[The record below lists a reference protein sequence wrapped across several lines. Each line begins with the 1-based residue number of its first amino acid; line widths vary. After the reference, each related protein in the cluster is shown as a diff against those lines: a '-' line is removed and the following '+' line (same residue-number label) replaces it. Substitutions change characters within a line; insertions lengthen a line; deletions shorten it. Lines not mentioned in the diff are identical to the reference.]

1 MDDCRSAVDAYMG
14 GVGVDPAVIAESEV
28 EGSVAKIAQSGL
40 QLLAG
45 HADIKLI
52 KRKVQV

>member
-1 MDDCRSAVDAYMG
+1 MNHCGHEVDGDMG
-14 GVGVDPAVIAESEV
+14 GVGVDPPVITEVEV
-28 EGSVAKIAQSGL
+28 EGGTAKIAQTGL
-40 QLLAG
+40 ELLLG

>member
-1 MDDCRSAVDAYMG
+1 MYHCGCLVDGDMG
-14 GVGVDPAVIAESEV
+14 GVGVDPAVVSEV
-28 EGSVAKIAQSGL
+28 EVEGGTAKLAQTGL
-40 QLLAG
+40 ELLWG